1 MSAKLQV
8 LYEDNHLIAVNKP
21 AGLLSQPNDG
31 DQGSSIADQVKD
43 YIRRKYKK
51 PGDVFLGTIH
61 RIDRPVSGVLLFART
76 SKGLTRMNEL
86 FKKREVEKT
95 YWAIVQGVPKETEAT
110 LTHYLLRNEKNR
122 RTHAFNKQK
131 HDAVKSVLNYKL
143 LKVISK
149 KSWLEVKPLTGRAH
163 QIRAQLSAI
172 GNPIVGDL
180 KYDYSKANPDKSICL
195 HARSLSFVHPVK
207 KEEITIS
214 APTPKLP
221 IWLEFKKD
229 F

>member
-31 DQGSSIADQVKD
+31 DQGSSIADQVKA
-43 YIRRKYKK
+43 YIRKKYNK
-51 PGDVFLGTIH
+51 PGDAFLGTIH
-61 RIDRPVSGVLLFART
+61 RLDRPVSGVLLFAKT
-76 SKGLTRMNEL
+76 SKGLARMNDL
-86 FKKREVEKT
+86 FKKREVKKT
-95 YWAIVQGVPKETEAT
+95 YWALVKGVPKDTSAR

-131 HDAVKSVLNYKL
+131 HDAVKSELDYEL
-143 LKVISK
+143 LKVVNK
-149 KSWLEVKPLTGRAH
+149 KSWLEVKPITGRSH

-180 KYDYSKANPDKSICL
+180 KYDYNKSNPDKSICL
-195 HARSLSFVHPVK
+195 HAYSLEFVHPVK
-207 KEEITIS
+207 KEPIEIK
-214 APTPKLP
+214 APSPRLP
-221 IWLEFKKD
+221 VWLEFKRD